1 MARHVLLLSGRIS
14 SGKSTLA
21 RGLAERFGA
30 VHLRSRQ
37 LLLARLPAIQ
47 EERGDLQAA
56 GAELDAAT
64 DGRWVAEDVSAA
76 AVNHSDDA
84 ILVVDAIRIPQQISA
99 FREIFGP
106 RVVHIHLLAPNPAL
120 EARYRQRK
128 GSTVEFASHAEASV
142 DPTEAAVGDLASL
155 ADVVIDTGLCT
166 EEDVLVRAASQ
177 LGYYSR
183 SYARLVDVLVGGQ
196 WGSEGKG
203 HIASYLAPEYQV
215 LVRVGGPN
223 AGHKVFERGGEFTF
237 HQLPSGCRTNLG
249 AYVLIAPGAVINA
262 SHLITEITNAQ
273 VEATRLAI
281 DPNAMVVDRRDAA
294 FEDRTLK
301 RWIASTAQ
309 GVGAATARR
318 LMRGA
323 LGPGLSRAGSL
334 QVVKLAR
341 DVKELK
347 PWVRETRPL
356 LDDAFNRGERVFVEG
371 TQGTALSLYHGEY
384 PHVTSR
390 DTTVAGCLSEAG
402 IAPTRIR
409 KIVMV
414 VRTYPIRVGDPE
426 GSAGMTS
433 GPMGRELTMEDVGI
447 RSGLDPARLRERE
460 RTSTTHRPR
469 RIAEFSWA
477 QLRRSASL
485 NGPTDIA
492 LTFADYLAAS
502 NQDARRLDQLT
513 RETILFIQEV
523 ERVAAAPVSLI
534 STRFDLPYRSIIDR
548 RAW

>member
-1 MARHVLLLSGRIS
+1 MARHVLLLSGAIS

-21 RGLAERFGA
+21 RGLADRFGA
-30 VHLRSRQ
+30 VHIRSRQ
-37 LLLARLPAIQ
+37 LLLARLPDIH
-47 EERGDLQAA
+47 EERADLQTA
-56 GAELDAAT
+56 GASLDAAT
-64 DGRWVAEDVSAA
+64 NGRWVAEDVSAA
-76 AVNHSDDA
+76 AVTQSDDV
-84 ILVVDAIRIPQQISA
+84 ILVVDAIRIPAQISA

-106 RVVHIHLLAPNPAL
+106 RVVHIHLLAPDTAL
-120 EARYRQRK
+120 ETRYRERK
-128 GSTVEFASHAEASV
+128 GTTVEFASHADASK
-142 DPTEAAVGDLASL
+142 DPTEAAVGTLASL

-203 HIASYLAPEYQV
+203 HIASFLAPEYQM

-223 AGHKVFERGGEFTF
+223 AGHKVFEREGEFTF
-237 HQLPSGCRTNLG
+237 HQLPSGCRTNLS
-249 AYVLIAPGAVINA
+249 AYVLIAPGAVVNA
-262 SHLITEITNAQ
+262 ARLVTEIRNAQ
-273 VEATRLAI
+273 VEATRIAI
-281 DPNAMVVDRRDAA
+281 DPNAMVIDRRDAA

-323 LGPGLSRAGSL
+323 LGPGLFRPRAL
-334 QVVKLAR
+334 QIVTLAR

-371 TQGTALSLYHGEY
+371 TQGTGLSLYHGDY

-426 GSAGMTS
+426 GSPGMTS
-433 GPMGRELTMEDVGI
+433 GPMGRELSMEEVGN
-447 RSGLDPARLRERE
+447 RSGLDPDRLRERE
-460 RTSTTHRPR
+460 RTSTTNRPR

-502 NQDARRLDQLT
+502 NREARRLDQLT